1 MKFDGSGWV
10 YIGNPDFYSG
20 VSWVIDFIFSPSGV
34 PYVSFPDST
43 YSNRASVMKYD
54 TCPSPVPGITGTG
67 NLCINTGSYYYYT
80 ETGKNSYQWNISPGG
95 TILNGEYNYIVEV
108 EWNQSGDQWIS
119 VSYSD
124 SIGCMS
130 EQTIFPV
137 EVDPLPDIAGVITG
151 SDVICAGSDDIGYSV
166 DPVANAMTYIW
177 TLPAGAVIATGYGTN
192 AITVNFSNT
201 ALSGIFEVYGNNLC
215 GNGATSPPYYVMINP
230 IPETPSITANGYTLT
245 SSAPIGN
252 QWYYNGI
259 LLVNDTNQ
267 IYTVSPY
274 LPGDYWTQVTL
285 SGCVSDTSNHIYVNT
300 VGIQNET
307 IPGFRI
313 YPVPASESITIHVD
327 DLPGTLYEI
336 RIMDNKGNQI
346 FVTRTAEKTHVI
358 EIESYPEGLYFV
370 QVRSDAGIITG
381 KFIKK

>member
-1 MKFDGSGWV
+1 
-10 YIGNPDFYSG
+10 
-20 VSWVIDFIFSPSGV
+20 
-34 PYVSFPDST
+34 
-43 YSNRASVMKYD
+43 
-54 TCPSPVPGITGTG
+54 
-67 NLCINTGSYYYYT
+67 
-80 ETGKNSYQWNISPGG
+80 
-95 TILNGEYNYIVEV
+95 
-108 EWNQSGDQWIS
+108 
-119 VSYSD
+119 
-124 SIGCMS
+124 
-130 EQTIFPV
+130 
-137 EVDPLPDIAGVITG
+137 
-151 SDVICAGSDDIGYSV
+151 
-166 DPVANAMTYIW
+166 
-177 TLPAGAVIATGYGTN
+177 
-192 AITVNFSNT
+192 
-201 ALSGIFEVYGNNLC
+201 LSGIFEVYGNNLC
-215 GNGATSPPYYVMINP
+215 GNGATSPPYYVLINP

-346 FVTRTAEKTHVI
+346 FVTRTAERTHVI
-358 EIESYPEGLYFV
+358 EIENYPEGLYFV
-370 QVRSDAGIITG
+370 QVRSDAEIITG